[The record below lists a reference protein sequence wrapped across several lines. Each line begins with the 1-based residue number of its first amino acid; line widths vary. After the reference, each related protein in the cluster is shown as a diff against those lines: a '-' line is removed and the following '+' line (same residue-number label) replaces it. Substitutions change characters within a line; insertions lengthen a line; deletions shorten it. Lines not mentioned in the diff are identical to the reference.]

1 MGLPLGFLNVR
12 SPSNPQIRRGAP
24 VIGKWQEKDDWQE
37 AGPVFKVVGDWGYII
52 DAVNKELVV
61 VDLTSYEVTKRFK
74 LDKPVVEMAVTTGKK
89 Q

>member
-1 MGLPLGFLNVR
+1 M
-12 SPSNPQIRRGAP
+12 
-24 VIGKWQEKDDWQE
+24 
-37 AGPVFKVVGDWGYII
+37 FKVVGDWGYIT